1 MREENY
7 IKDIL
12 CINNKRFLKKKN
24 NNIILD
30 NINFKKINY
39 FVIYFFM

>member
-1 MREENY
+1 MREDYNYNNY

-30 NINFKKINY
+30 NINFKIK
-39 FVIYFFM
+39 